1 MFWKEDFLDELREYV
16 SDKIDKLQY
25 HVGDKWND
33 AQLASKSVRDGKAVL
48 SAFVAEKGAF
58 TIDGIRL
65 VDSGNNVIAETA
77 ENLVKNSD
85 VLTMQWSFPLYE
97 YTSL

>member
-1 MFWKEDFLDELREYV
+1 MFWKEAFLDELRKYV

-33 AQLASKSVRDGKAVL
+33 AQIASKSVKGGKAIL
-48 SAFVAEKGAF
+48 SAFVAEKGVF

-65 VDSGNNVIAETA
+65 IDSDNNVIAETA
-77 ENLVKNSD
+77 ESLKKNSD

-97 YTSL
+97 YISL